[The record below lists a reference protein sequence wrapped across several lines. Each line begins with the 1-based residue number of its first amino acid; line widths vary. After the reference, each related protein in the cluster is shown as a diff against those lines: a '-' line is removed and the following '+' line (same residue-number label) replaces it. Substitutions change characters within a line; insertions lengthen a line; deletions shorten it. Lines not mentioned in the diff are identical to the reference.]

1 MQLFVSRTRAFRSSA
16 VRTIEPAFHLA
27 PVPLSKAPADHVG
40 MSWLAVFPTLVRSAA
55 DVLNA
60 RALTPAEQ
68 AERRC
73 APASAP
79 MPHPGAA
86 QTSLPNTLCH
96 PAPAGS
102 KGKIMKTSNAKLG
115 GTFSMLFCLLLPA
128 LAHAETRIEALGA
141 AIFNDTNLSEPAG
154 LACASCHLPFAG
166 NAGNN
171 GSVAGVPKGSRPGVL
186 GVRNSMSSAYAAATP
201 PFTFHVFAGRVEP
214 AGGLFW
220 DGRVDKLSQQAQSH
234 LFNPAEM
241 NNKDA
246 AGVVAKVAKSVYANQ
261 FKAEFGANVFST
273 PDAAFQRVLQA
284 IAAFEASSAQQ
295 PYTSKFDQFIRGKA
309 TLSAAED
316 RGLKLFTNPQK
327 ANCASCHPVNL
338 TSRNPADST
347 FTRYGFFALGVPRN
361 AAIPA
366 NGNPSYFDL
375 GLCGPVRNKP
385 ALTAE
390 VPINVTIEQFCG
402 SFKTPSLRNV
412 ALRPA
417 FMHNGVFRNLTDV
430 VSFYATRN
438 SDPVRWYGSSG
449 APNDLPMAYQGN
461 IVRDRAP
468 FNRPASAGPAL
479 STAEIGDI
487 VAFLKTL
494 TDGYGR

>member
-1 MQLFVSRTRAFRSSA
+1 MLLFVSRTRAFRSSV
-16 VRTIEPAFHLA
+16 VRIIESAFR
-27 PVPLSKAPADHVG
+27 PVSIPSSKSTAGRVG
-40 MSWLAVFPTLVRSAA
+40 LSWLAVSPEFAPSAA
-55 DVLNA
+55 DAVGA
-60 RALTPAEQ
+60 SAFMSAAQ
-68 AERRC
+68 SDRRC
-73 APASAP
+73 DPTYAPVPYPRAAHAFLLNTVRHSAP
-79 MPHPGAA
+79 V
-86 QTSLPNTLCH
+86 
-96 PAPAGS
+96 GS
-102 KGKIMKTSNAKLG
+102 KGKIMKTATVKLG
-115 GTFSMLFCLLLPA
+115 RTFSMLLCLLLPA

-154 LACASCHLPFAG
+154 VACASCHLPFAG

-171 GSVAGVPKGSRPGVL
+171 GSAAGVPKGSRGVL
-186 GVRNSMSSAYAAATP
+186 GVRNSMSSAYAATTP
-201 PFTFHVFAGRVEP
+201 SFTFHVFAGRVEP
-214 AGGLFW
+214 AGGLSW
-220 DGRVDKLSQQAQSH
+220 DGRADKLSQQAQSH

-246 AGVVAKVAKSVYANQ
+246 AGVVAKVASSAYANQ
-261 FKAEFGANVFST
+261 FKAEFGANIFST
-273 PDAAFQRVLQA
+273 PDAAFQRILQA
-284 IAAFEASSAQQ
+284 LTAFEASSAQQ

-309 TLSAAED
+309 TLSAAEE

-327 ANCASCHPVNL
+327 ANCASCHPVNP

-347 FTRYGFFALGVPRN
+347 FTRHGFFALGVPRN
-361 AAIPA
+361 TAIPA

-390 VPINVTIEQFCG
+390 VPVNVTIEQFCG

-438 SDPVRWYGSSG
+438 SDPVRWYGSRG
-449 APNDLPMAYQGN
+449 VPNDLPMAYQGN

-479 STAEIGDI
+479 TPAEIGDV